1 MIAYLILAG
10 GNLAACLIVVGWLKA
25 VFPGNLYPML
35 GILGIYLALGPLL
48 FILPDYRRIRQT
60 APWRRPLAVSSLI
73 PIYLTALILLSI
85 TIAFSLEFSRQLVK
99 LRIPLVI
106 QNPTWLTLLFFGGY
120 LPSALLL
127 CFGLTR
133 LARGPRR
140 LKTPLL
146 NPGYGIPIP
155 PPPSQAEAEP
165 VPVPSVEPTSKKETK
180 NQLTLNRSRV
190 ITNPMS
196 AEARE
201 DFGPMDTIEL
211 SKLKQ
216 IQDQFSA
223 LTNLSLLTYD
233 ARGDLVCEPSQ
244 ENPIC
249 RTVQKTP
256 KGQNHCKSHCGRNI
270 GIALQG
276 NETVFFK
283 CEMNLHVFSIP
294 IVLDDR
300 TKLVL
305 QGGKSYLG
313 PHEFAD
319 SHAKAAGLD
328 VPMEDLSPLG
338 DRLRIHDNAF
348 LTNSARFL
356 ESVLPYLF
364 ATIHE
369 KNTLSTR
376 FSRLMTLFTL
386 TADLKDDLSQLIHT
400 LLNTLGILF
409 NLNTA
414 SVLLW
419 DRSLQVFKTVATF
432 GQSSESLRSYQTDA
446 AAGLVRTLL
455 EQRRPV
461 STDETL
467 EILRAGFPSGITSL
481 HLFPLF
487 TRNHQITSLLC
498 VFDTPLGDE
507 DLRVIT
513 TFCQQISV
521 IHENAQ
527 LQRERQDLAKDVSVL
542 LEIAKTVGSALDSE
556 ELFSIILEKS
566 TQFLQ
571 AEQGSL
577 MLLDEDRRELSVK
590 AMKGLNKKI
599 VELLKIRPGEG
610 ISGKVLSTGSPM
622 VVADIDADDR
632 VAQEKR
638 PRYKTRSF
646 ISIPLKLDG
655 RTIGV
660 LNIADKISGEI
671 FSEEDLQLLVSIG
684 AYASVAIER
693 SKFYQ
698 KNEELKRISITD
710 SLTGLL
716 NRRYFQ
722 ERMSEEIERSRRHH
736 LPLSLIML
744 DVDDFKSVNDTLGHL
759 VGDEALKIVA
769 RCLRNCIRTID
780 VAARYGGEEFTVIL
794 PQTSKAD
801 AQTIAERICTEVY
814 RLDLPFAKTDQKLL
828 LSVSL
833 GLATYP
839 EDAESLEDLVRN
851 SDIALYSAKSQGKNR
866 VVVYAK

>member
-1 MIAYLILAG
+1 MAVYVILAA
-10 GNLAACLIVVGWLKA
+10 GNLAACLLAVLWLKA
-25 VFPGNLYPML
+25 FFPDNPFVMFGV
-35 GILGIYLALGPLL
+35 LGIYLALGPLL
-48 FILPDYRRIRQT
+48 FQIPFNRQHSK
-60 APWRRPLAVSSLI
+60 RRPAELI
-73 PIYLTALILLSI
+73 PVYVTALILLAI
-85 TIAFSLEFSRQLVK
+85 TAAFSLEFHRQLVT
-99 LRIPLVI
+99 LQIPLIVLDPEWI
-106 QNPTWLTLLFFGGY
+106 TLLFLVGY
-120 LPSALLL
+120 LPVALLL
-127 CFGLTR
+127 CFGLTSA
-133 LARGPRR
+133 ARRPEP
-140 LKTPLL
+140 LKRPLL

-155 PPPSQAEAEP
+155 PPPQAAAEP
-165 VPVPSVEPTSKKETK
+165 VPVPAVEPALKKETK
-180 NQLTLNRSRV
+180 NQLTLDHPHA
-190 ITNPMS
+190 ITNS
-196 AEARE
+196 VSVEVRGHL
-201 DFGPMDTIEL
+201 GPMETIEL
-211 SKLKQ
+211 AKLKQ
-216 IQDQFSA
+216 IQDQFSV

-233 ARGDLVCEPSQ
+233 ARGDLLCEPSQ
-244 ENPIC
+244 ENPVC
-249 RTVQKTP
+249 QVVQKTP
-256 KGQNHCKSHCGRNI
+256 KGQIHCKSYCGRNI
-270 GIALQG
+270 GIALQE
-276 NETVFFK
+276 NKPVFFK

-294 IVLDDR
+294 IVLDNR
-300 TKLVL
+300 TQLVV
-305 QGGKSYLG
+305 QGGKCYLG
-313 PHEFAD
+313 SHEFAD

-328 VPMEDLSPLG
+328 VPKEDLSPLG
-338 DRLRIHDNAF
+338 DRLRIHDLAF
-348 LTNSARFL
+348 LADSARFL
-356 ESVLPYLF
+356 DSVLPYLF

-369 KNTLSTR
+369 KNTLNTR

-409 NLNTA
+409 NLNAA

-419 DRSLQVFKTVATF
+419 DRTSQVFKTVATF
-432 GQSSESLRSYQTDA
+432 GQSTESLRSYHTDA
-446 AAGLVRTLL
+446 ASGPVRTLL
-455 EQRRPV
+455 EQHRPV

-467 EILRAGFPSGITSL
+467 EMLRAGFPPGTTSV

-487 TRNHQITSLLC
+487 MRNHRITSLLC
-498 VFDTPLGDE
+498 VFDTALGDE
-507 DLRVIT
+507 DRRLIT
-513 TFCQQISV
+513 TFCQQIST
-521 IHENAQ
+521 IHENSQ

-542 LEIAKTVGSALDSE
+542 LDIAKTVGSALDSE

-571 AEQGSL
+571 AEQGSI
-577 MLLDEDRRELSVK
+577 MLLDEERSELTVK

-610 ISGKVLSTGSPM
+610 ISGKVLASGSPL
-622 VVADIDADDR
+622 VVADIEEDDR
-632 VAQEKR
+632 IVQEKR
-638 PRYKTRSF
+638 PRYKTKSF
-646 ISIPLKLDG
+646 ISIPLKIDG

-660 LNIADKISGEI
+660 LNIADKVSGEV

-698 KNEELKRISITD
+698 KTEELKKISITD

-744 DVDDFKSVNDTLGHL
+744 DVDDFKLVNDTLGHP
-759 VGDEALKIVA
+759 VGDEVLKIMA

-801 AQTIAERICTEVY
+801 AQTIADRICAEVY
-814 RLDLPFAKTDQKLL
+814 RLDLPFAKADQKLL

-839 EDAESLEDLVRN
+839 EDAESLEDLIRN
-851 SDIALYSAKSQGKNR
+851 ADIALYAAKSQGKNR
-866 VVVYAK
+866 VVVYGK

>member
-1 MIAYLILAG
+1 MLAYLILAA
-10 GNLAACLIVVGWLKA
+10 GNLVACLVVVRWLTA
-25 VFPGNLYPML
+25 VFPDNPDPVL
-35 GILGIYLALGPLL
+35 GMLGIYLALGPIL
-48 FILPDYRRIRQT
+48 FMLPDYRRVRRT
-60 APWRRPLAVSSLI
+60 SPWRRPDFRIPTYLI
-73 PIYLTALILLSI
+73 ALILLAV
-85 TIAFSLEFSRQLVK
+85 TAVFSLEFNRQLVT

-106 QNPTWLTLLFFGGY
+106 LNPTWMSLLFFGGY

-133 LARGPRR
+133 LARGPR
-140 LKTPLL
+140 LAKTPLL

-155 PPPSQAEAEP
+155 PPPAQTTADP
-165 VPVPSVEPTSKKETK
+165 VPVFVVEPASKKEPK
-180 NQLTLNRSRV
+180 NQLTSDHSQA
-190 ITNPMS
+190 ITKS
-196 AEARE
+196 VSVEARGHPGLME
-201 DFGPMDTIEL
+201 TIEL

-216 IQDQFSA
+216 IQDRFSA

-244 ENPIC
+244 ENPVC

-256 KGQNHCKSHCGRNI
+256 KGLQHCKSHCGRNI

-319 SHAKAAGLD
+319 SHTKAAGLD

-356 ESVLPYLF
+356 DSVLPYLF
-364 ATIHE
+364 STIHE

-376 FSRLMTLFTL
+376 LSRLMTLFTL
-386 TADLKDDLSQLIHT
+386 AADLKDDLSQLIHT

-419 DRSLQVFKTVATF
+419 DRTSQVFKTVATF
-432 GQSSESLRSYQTDA
+432 GQSTESLRTYQTDA

-455 EQRRPV
+455 SQHRPV

-467 EILRAGFPSGITSL
+467 EILRAGFPSGITSV
-481 HLFPLF
+481 HLVPLF
-487 TRNHQITSLLC
+487 TRNHRILSLLC

-513 TFCQQISV
+513 TFCRQISV
-521 IHENAQ
+521 IQENAQ
-527 LQRERQDLAKDVSVL
+527 LQRERLDLAKDVSVL

-566 TQFLQ
+566 AQFLQ

-577 MLLDEDRRELSVK
+577 MLLDDDRRELTVK

-610 ISGKVLSTGSPM
+610 ISGKVLSTGNPI
-622 VVADIDADDR
+622 VVADIEADDR
-632 VAQEKR
+632 VVQEKR
-638 PRYKTRSF
+638 PRYKTKSF
-646 ISIPLKLDG
+646 ISIPLKIEG

-660 LNIADKISGEI
+660 LNIADKISGEV
-671 FSEEDLQLLVSIG
+671 FSEEDLHLLVSIG

-698 KNEELKRISITD
+698 KTEELKRISITD
-710 SLTGLL
+710 SLTALL

-759 VGDEALKIVA
+759 VGDEVLKIVA

-801 AQTIAERICTEVY
+801 AQIIAERICAEVY
-814 RLDLPFAKTDQKLL
+814 RLDLPFVKADQKLV

-851 SDIALYSAKSQGKNR
+851 ADIALYAAKSQGKNR
-866 VVVYAK
+866 VVIYGK